1 MENEKLYVSRISLPS
16 NDEDKTP
23 RIYDIKDAEVRELL
37 ASKIIFDGGEI

>member
-1 MENEKLYVSRISLPS
+1 MENEKLYVSRIKLPS
-16 NDEDKTP
+16 KGEDETP

>member
-1 MENEKLYVSRISLPS
+1 MENEKLYVSRISLPPKDG
-16 NDEDKTP
+16 DENP